1 MKKRFTKKELEILKT
16 LWNSAAP
23 MIASEIAKANNALNL
38 NTVHACLRSLSD
50 KGAIKVDDIV
60 YSGTVLTRSYVPVI
74 TSEEY
79 FGDLYNDILG
89 TKKENLLLRSL
100 IDTQTDITELENLEK
115 RINRYK
121 DNLNQEN
128 ASRLHIAIG
137 LKLLSVILI
146 KYQLGYEI
154 DEIKHDVLE
163 YIENDKQKVLYCE
176 GNLTYDDVANL
187 LSLAYLFDVDSEQVD
202 FIKTK
207 MVEEK
212 YIDIRLDIIRNLY
225 FEGKCYSSKGFYYRD
240 KGYFGDFSKENG
252 GIVDVYNAPDAERTD
267 LFLRHL
273 NTVKDKHHR
282 KLVKYYESLAEDRY
296 TYTGATDIVLTAVA
310 KALALD
316 MSALCDSKY
325 IASDLL

>member
-1 MKKRFTKKELEILKT
+1 MNRIKDDFKSKEYYQK
-16 LWNSAAP
+16 
-23 MIASEIAKANNALNL
+23 
-38 NTVHACLRSLSD
+38 
-50 KGAIKVDDIV
+50 
-60 YSGTVLTRSYVPVI
+60 
-74 TSEEY
+74 
-79 FGDLYNDILG
+79 
-89 TKKENLLLRSL
+89 
-100 IDTQTDITELENLEK
+100 ELENLEK

-225 FEGKCYSSKGFYYRD
+225 FE
-240 KGYFGDFSKENG
+240 ENG

>member
-1 MKKRFTKKELEILKT
+1 MNRIKDDFKSKEYYQK
-16 LWNSAAP
+16 
-23 MIASEIAKANNALNL
+23 
-38 NTVHACLRSLSD
+38 
-50 KGAIKVDDIV
+50 
-60 YSGTVLTRSYVPVI
+60 
-74 TSEEY
+74 
-79 FGDLYNDILG
+79 
-89 TKKENLLLRSL
+89 
-100 IDTQTDITELENLEK
+100 ELENLEK

-325 IASDLL
+325 ISSDLL

>member
-1 MKKRFTKKELEILKT
+1 MNRIKDDFKSKEYYQK
-16 LWNSAAP
+16 
-23 MIASEIAKANNALNL
+23 
-38 NTVHACLRSLSD
+38 
-50 KGAIKVDDIV
+50 
-60 YSGTVLTRSYVPVI
+60 
-74 TSEEY
+74 
-79 FGDLYNDILG
+79 
-89 TKKENLLLRSL
+89 
-100 IDTQTDITELENLEK
+100 ELENLEK

-146 KYQLGYEI
+146 KYQL
-154 DEIKHDVLE
+154 VLE